1 VDFYLFLYTQFQD
14 MMTID
19 QALTD
24 IMQLDYISREMLLEI
39 LQKRQIEARRDEIA
53 ENAEQTI
60 KDFHAGN
67 FTPMSAEEAIKHLH
81 TLD

>member
-1 VDFYLFLYTQFQD
+1 

-53 ENAEQTI
+53 ENAENAI